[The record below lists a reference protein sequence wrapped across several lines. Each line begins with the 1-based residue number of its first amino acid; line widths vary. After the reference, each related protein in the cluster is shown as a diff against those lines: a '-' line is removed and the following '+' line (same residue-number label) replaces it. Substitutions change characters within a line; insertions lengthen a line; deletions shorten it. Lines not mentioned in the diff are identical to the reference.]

1 MSDSFVM
8 KDMKK
13 YQGFGHFLYN
23 NKVIFNQLPATA
35 LMAGREMLTVDGVG
49 KKQKQK
55 LIMKQLKQ
63 HVSLWGLVKL
73 LWRGWR
79 SVR

>member
-1 MSDSFVM
+1 M
-8 KDMKK
+8 KIPRLRP
-13 YQGFGHFLYN
+13 FLYT
-23 NKVIFNQLPATA
+23 NKVIFNALPAA
-35 LMAGREMLTVDGVG
+35 AAMAGREMLTVNGIG

-63 HVSLWGLVKL
+63 KISILGIMKL

-79 SVR
+79 AVR